1 MALDSKSGAT
11 EAFQL
16 SKVSVQIVAEGVLAI
31 PASPK
36 ESIKRFVKTQ
46 ESIRIDNKETK
57 EFDSVL
63 CLVNTAM
70 LSHEGRFSG
79 KADSNSIKKVRV
91 GGLTA
96 KKKESLLAQIEDGND
111 SDLVDGL
118 CDFNVMMALDRSLS
132 REDMSSLCKIV
143 AKYSRGHKKG
153 IEVENKLKLVIKNSI
168 LII

>member
-79 KADSNSIKKVRV
+79 KAESNSIKKVRV

-96 KKKESLLAQIEDGND
+96 KKKESLLAQIEDEND

-168 LII
+168 LI

>member
-96 KKKESLLAQIEDGND
+96 KKKESLLAQIEDEND

-168 LII
+168 LI

>member
-1 MALDSKSGAT
+1 LALDSKSGAT

-96 KKKESLLAQIEDGND
+96 KKKESLLAQIEDEND

-118 CDFNVMMALDRSLS
+118 CDFNVMMALDRSLL

>member
-46 ESIRIDNKETK
+46 ESIRIDNIETK

-96 KKKESLLAQIEDGND
+96 KKKESLLAQIEDEND

>member
-46 ESIRIDNKETK
+46 ESIRIDNIETK

>member
-1 MALDSKSGAT
+1 LALDSKSGAT

-57 EFDSVL
+57 EFDSAL

-96 KKKESLLAQIEDGND
+96 KKKESLLAQIEDEND

-118 CDFNVMMALDRSLS
+118 CDFNVMMALDRSLL

>member
-57 EFDSVL
+57 EFDSAL

-96 KKKESLLAQIEDGND
+96 KKKESLLAQIEDEND

-168 LII
+168 LI

>member
-1 MALDSKSGAT
+1 LALDSKSGAT

-96 KKKESLLAQIEDGND
+96 KKKESLLAQIEDEND

-168 LII
+168 LI

>member
-1 MALDSKSGAT
+1 M
-11 EAFQL
+11 
-16 SKVSVQIVAEGVLAI
+16 AEGVLAI

-46 ESIRIDNKETK
+46 ESIRIDNIETK

-96 KKKESLLAQIEDGND
+96 KKKESLLAQIEDEND
-111 SDLVDGL
+111 SDRW
-118 CDFNVMMALDRSLS
+118 FQ
-132 REDMSSLCKIV
+132 K
-143 AKYSRGHKKG
+143 
-153 IEVENKLKLVIKNSI
+153 
-168 LII
+168 

>member
-57 EFDSVL
+57 EFDSAL

-96 KKKESLLAQIEDGND
+96 KKKESLLAQIEDEND

>member
-57 EFDSVL
+57 EFDSAL

-118 CDFNVMMALDRSLS
+118 CDFNVMMALDRSLL

>member
-96 KKKESLLAQIEDGND
+96 KKKESLLAQIEDEND

-118 CDFNVMMALDRSLS
+118 CDFNVMMALDRSLL

-168 LII
+168 LI

>member
-1 MALDSKSGAT
+1 LALDSKSGAT

-79 KADSNSIKKVRV
+79 KAESNSIKKVRV

-96 KKKESLLAQIEDGND
+96 KKKESLLAQIEDEND

-168 LII
+168 LI

>member
-57 EFDSVL
+57 EFDSAL

-96 KKKESLLAQIEDGND
+96 KKKESLLAQIEDEND

-118 CDFNVMMALDRSLS
+118 CDFNVMMALDRSLL

>member
-1 MALDSKSGAT
+1 LALDSKSGAT

-96 KKKESLLAQIEDGND
+96 KKKESLLAQIEDEND

-118 CDFNVMMALDRSLS
+118 CDFNVMMALDRSLL

-168 LII
+168 LI

>member
-1 MALDSKSGAT
+1 LALDSKSGAT

-57 EFDSVL
+57 EFDSAL

-96 KKKESLLAQIEDGND
+96 KKKESLLAQIEDEND

>member
-1 MALDSKSGAT
+1 LALDSKSGAT

-46 ESIRIDNKETK
+46 ESIRIDNIETK

-96 KKKESLLAQIEDGND
+96 KKKESLLAQIEDEND